1 MANTNTSATQIGG
14 EGVKAQLKAL
24 LGIEGIEKIYFVDE
38 VNDIM
43 IEEAIGFLMKG
54 LSIGKEQ
61 EIQQI
66 AKESLS
72 LDYNAATFTDS
83 IREIWENLGQK
94 KQSEFMTQI
103 TKLVDGQRAEDQ
115 ITGSQLQF
123 FFDDLTLL
131 TPAQWEEQKTILSK
145 STYKVMVL
153 FDEELGD
160 KSPRKGHNFI
170 EEIVSNQW
178 SSIIPIIF
186 SFKISSFADELPWR
200 NDLVQNGQSNLKKG
214 DFFALSKKRK
224 DDPDAFV
231 DGIKK
236 ALLNSYCETIKNE
249 SITVMRTAFQNALED
264 LSNWDTYDFDHV
276 ILKSSY
282 KEGIWEPFTLERI
295 MRIKFEDLLARQM
308 IDSNYA
314 KNINPAI
321 QKARE
326 FSGFQFD
333 VPKKE
338 EPSLHRYKL
347 RYSELYAN
355 GDEVNKLNLP
365 VENGDIFEIYQ
376 GKLKGKYVLVGQ
388 ECDLMV
394 RTNKESKGKRTSDV
408 AILLKISPK
417 TNAELDEELTKYYDG
432 NKMLNFW
439 DNKYHLPYF
448 DFSQEL
454 NGIVKF
460 APSTRLIVDLDIIDL
475 VVYNHEG
482 KADFDLF
489 GTKPDLLTFSAAW
502 EFRYD
507 RIKDKFEKAAKT
519 INQIG
524 SDISKFDAQSQ
535 KLILTNTTS
544 VKLSFIQASGIE
556 PSFQNN
562 RFSYGIR
569 RIGRLR
575 SELARHLLEKYTSYL
590 SRKAFGHDFAKEIE

>member
-1 MANTNTSATQIGG
+1 MENTNTFMETSENEKIKQ
-14 EGVKAQLKAL
+14 QLKAL
-24 LGIEGIEKIYFVDE
+24 LAIEGIEKIYFVDE
-38 VNDIM
+38 TNDVDID
-43 IEEAIGFLMKG
+43 IIKG
-54 LSIGKEQ
+54 LIIKGEQDGKSQDLEIVLKEHLPSEEHVDSPIEYLEQ
-61 EIQQI
+61 NWKRLKTSTQ
-66 AKESLS
+66 KEL
-72 LDYNAATFTDS
+72 
-83 IREIWENLGQK
+83 IVK
-94 KQSEFMTQI
+94 I
-103 TKLVDGQRAEDQ
+103 TKVVDPEKGEDQ
-115 ITGSQLQF
+115 MVSSQLQI

-131 TPAQWEEQKTILSK
+131 TPQEWEELKISLAGGLNKIL
-145 STYKVMVL
+145 VL
-153 FDEELGD
+153 FDEELGNEF
-160 KSPRKGHNFI
+160 SRKGHGFI
-170 EEIVSNQW
+170 EEIISNDW
-178 SSIIPIIF
+178 NLIIPVIF
-186 SFKISSFADELPWR
+186 SFKIPSFAEELTWR
-200 NDLVQNGQSNLKKG
+200 NNLIQSGQSNLKKK
-214 DFFALSKKRK
+214 DFFALSKHRK
-224 DDPDAFV
+224 DDPNAFS

-236 ALLNSYCETIKNE
+236 ALLNSYCETIKDE
-249 SITVMRTAFQNALED
+249 SIAVMQTAFQNALED
-264 LSNWDTYDFDHV
+264 LNNWDTYDFDHV

-314 KNINPAI
+314 KNINLAI
-321 QKARE
+321 RKARE

-333 VPKKE
+333 VPEKE
-338 EPSLHRYKL
+338 EPFLHRYKL

-482 KADFDLF
+482 KADFDLL

-524 SDISKFDAQSQ
+524 SDISKFDAQRQ

-590 SRKAFGHDFAKEIE
+590 SRKAFGHDFAKEID

>member
-1 MANTNTSATQIGG
+1 MENTNASATQIGG
-14 EGVKAQLKAL
+14 EGIKGQLKAL

-38 VNDIM
+38 VNDTT
-43 IEEAIGFLMKG
+43 IEEVIGFIVKG
-54 LSIGKEQ
+54 LNIGKEQ

-66 AKESLS
+66 VKKNLS
-72 LDYNAATFTDS
+72 LDYNAATLVDS

-94 KQSEFMTQI
+94 EQSEFMTQI
-103 TKLVDGQRAEDQ
+103 VTQVDGQRAEDQ

-131 TPAQWEEQKTILSK
+131 TPSQWEEQKTVLSK
-145 STYKVMVL
+145 STNRVMVL

-178 SSIIPIIF
+178 RSIIPIIF

-236 ALLNSYCETIKNE
+236 ALLNSYCETIKDE
-249 SITVMRTAFQNALED
+249 SIAVMQTAFQNALED

-308 IDSNYA
+308 INSNYA
-314 KNINPAI
+314 RNINPAI

-333 VPKKE
+333 VPEKE

-355 GDEVNKLNLP
+355 GDEVNRLNLP
-365 VENGDIFEIYQ
+365 VENGDIFEIYE

-417 TNAELDEELTKYYDG
+417 TNAELDEELIKYYDG

-448 DFSQEL
+448 GFSQEL

-475 VVYNHEG
+475 VVYNHDG
-482 KADFDLF
+482 KADFDLL

-524 SDISKFDAQSQ
+524 SGISKFDAQSQ